1 MGKKLRLFFF
11 FFHLE
16 KDKYML
22 SHVYSVLDKEEISR
36 NLTIVI
42 QAAAR
47 KLSSLG
53 LARLL

>member
-1 MGKKLRLFFF
+1 MLHGKETQTFFF

-53 LARLL
+53 LA